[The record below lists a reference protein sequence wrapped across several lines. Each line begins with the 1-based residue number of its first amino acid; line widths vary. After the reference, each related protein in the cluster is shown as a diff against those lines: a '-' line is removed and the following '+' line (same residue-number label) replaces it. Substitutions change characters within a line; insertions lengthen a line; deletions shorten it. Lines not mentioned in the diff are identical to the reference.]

1 MNSLLHFQVNEVKMP
16 VCSFILAFSMYALSQ
31 KNKLVT
37 APVSPNP
44 QRHLQN
50 LPTAHMCVTQM
61 SSPPLAVT
69 ASDFCSVTVH
79 EKRTVTK
86 KWTPATSLQNNI

>member
-44 QRHLQN
+44 QAETFTKSAHGTYVRHTNVISPSRSDSLRLLQRY
-50 LPTAHMCVTQM
+50 
-61 SSPPLAVT
+61 SS
-69 ASDFCSVTVH
+69 
-79 EKRTVTK
+79 
-86 KWTPATSLQNNI
+86 